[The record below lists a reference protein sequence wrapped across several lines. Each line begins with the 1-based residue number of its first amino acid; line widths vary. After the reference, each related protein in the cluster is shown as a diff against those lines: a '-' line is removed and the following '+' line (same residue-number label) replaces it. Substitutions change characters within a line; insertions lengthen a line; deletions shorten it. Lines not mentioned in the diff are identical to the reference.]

1 MTLMPNRHD
10 EDAIRL
16 RAAFEHAPMCVAVL
30 TPDGRILN
38 INPAGCALFTRDVTA
53 LVGSSFDDLVHVDDR
68 RLFLDVVSGRVNRN
82 RRFEL
87 RLTRPDGVM
96 LWALTAATVVP
107 GPAGT
112 TDHTIVMLVDIT
124 DRREAEHLLA
134 HSATHDPLTG
144 LLNRSAFTLALD
156 RAVARRSDPG
166 STALL
171 FCDLDGFKKVND
183 TLGHAAGDI
192 VLTEVARRLGFTTR
206 ESDSIARFGGDE
218 FVLLCEDL
226 TSPENA
232 VTIAE
237 RIVAAIE
244 EPFDVN
250 GRAVHIGV
258 SVGVAISDGAISS
271 DALLRSSDAAV
282 YRAKERGRSR
292 IEVFD
297 DTLRAAHDARRT
309 LEVALRE
316 AIDGAA
322 IDVGLQPIV
331 RLDDRRLH
339 AHRAMVSWA
348 GPGMP
353 AFDDTALVALAA
365 ESGLAPLL
373 DRHVLAALGKRH
385 LAWAADSR
393 VHVALAPSHLNDRS
407 LIPGICDALSHSGF
421 DPGQVT
427 LEVPEQWMLES
438 IGRVE
443 QITTALHAIGV
454 RVGIT
459 GFGRHAEALA
469 LLDRLSIDVVTIA
482 HALHAGLGARAHGRC
497 VVRGVVEYAHA
508 AGCLVIADDV
518 RHSDAL
524 ALVTDLGCDLAR
536 GIGVAPRADAA
547 LRSATVSGS

>member
-10 EDAIRL
+10 EDAVRL

-38 INPAGCALFTRDVTA
+38 INPAGCALFTRDAAA

-68 RLFLDVVSGRVNRN
+68 RLFLDVVSGHVNRN

-87 RLTRPDGVM
+87 RLTRPDGAV

-144 LLNRSAFTLALD
+144 LLNRSAFTVALD
-156 RAVARRSDPG
+156 RAIARRCDPG

-192 VLTEVARRLGFTTR
+192 VLIDVARRLEITTR
-206 ESDSIARFGGDE
+206 EADSIARFGGDE

-258 SVGVAISDGAISS
+258 SVGVAIADGAISS

-282 YRAKERGRSR
+282 YRAKERGRAR

-316 AIDGAA
+316 AIGAAA

-331 RLDDRRLH
+331 RLDDRTLH

-365 ESGLAPLL
+365 ESGLATLL
-373 DRHVLAALGKRH
+373 DRHVLESLGNRR
-385 LAWAADSR
+385 LAWGADAR
-393 VHVALAPSHLNDRS
+393 MHVALAPSHLNDRS
-407 LIPGICDALSHSGF
+407 LIPGICDALGLTGL
-421 DPGQVT
+421 DPDRVT
-427 LEVPEQWMLES
+427 LELPEQWVMES
-438 IGRVE
+438 TGRAE
-443 QITTALHAIGV
+443 QVVAALHTIGV
-454 RVGIT
+454 RLGIT
-459 GFGRHAEALA
+459 SFGRHAEALA
-469 LLDRLSIDVVTIA
+469 LLDRLPIEIVTIG
-482 HALHAGLGARAHGRC
+482 HALHAGLGTHAHGRC
-497 VVRGVVEYAHA
+497 VVRGIVEYAHA
-508 AGCLVIADDV
+508 AGCLVVADDV
-518 RHSDAL
+518 RHADAL
-524 ALVTDLGCDLAR
+524 TLVTDLGCDLAR
-536 GIGVAPRADAA
+536 GIGVAPRTVAA
-547 LRSATVSGS
+547 PQGASASGS